1 MSDAVSSMFSGP
13 AFTAA
18 KEARD
23 RKLVPEEF
31 EARFTVVETNTGA
44 FGIGIAAACNK
55 CGALV
60 HSTAL
65 DRHVKFHEEVKHE

>member
-1 MSDAVSSMFSGP
+1 MFSGP

-44 FGIGIAAACNK
+44 FGIGTGAFGIGFAAACNR

-65 DRHVKFHEEVKHE
+65 DRHVKFHEEAS